1 MQSKPTTIT
10 LSNGLHCS
18 GTLYTTHSD
27 ASRPED
33 CRIIA
38 VHGWLD
44 NAGSFEPLA
53 KHLLNQSSNNT
64 STHESRVTLLAID
77 LPGHGRSDPLPPSQ
91 TYQPWDFVLALAD
104 VADKMAWPEFI
115 LLGHSMGA
123 HVCYLYAACFKDRV
137 RKLIVVESVGHVNR
151 IQAGGDTAAMR
162 EFLDK
167 RRKFD
172 REWVERG
179 LDHGDGDKGVG
190 VTNVDPFKAT
200 TLYASVEDA
209 ARARM
214 NGATKVSFNAAMA
227 LCERGLETV
236 HVGDAVEKY
245 RFSTDKRLFM
255 RHFFRWD
262 HEGVESILRSI
273 ESDILIVMGSAS
285 LIWNTENPVLQQR
298 IKVLKDRNGGDAAVS
313 GCKTRVEW
321 IPFGTHHLHLEEDT
335 VAAVA
340 DVLKEFVGIDQ

>member
-1 MQSKPTTIT
+1 M
-10 LSNGLHCS
+10 G
-18 GTLYTTHSD
+18 
-27 ASRPED
+27 
-33 CRIIA
+33 
-38 VHGWLD
+38 
-44 NAGSFEPLA
+44 
-53 KHLLNQSSNNT
+53 
-64 STHESRVTLLAID
+64 
-77 LPGHGRSDPLPPSQ
+77 
-91 TYQPWDFVLALAD
+91 
-104 VADKMAWPEFI
+104 WPEFT

-137 RKLIVVESVGHVNR
+137 RKLIVIESVGHVNR
-151 IQAGGDTAAMR
+151 IQVDGDTAAMR

-172 REWVERG
+172 REWVDSG
-179 LDHGDGDKGVG
+179 LGRGDGEGGDGTV
-190 VTNVDPFKAT
+190 NPFKAS
-200 TLYASVEDA
+200 TLYGCVEDA

-236 HVGDAVEKY
+236 ETRDASQKY
-245 RFSTDKRLFM
+245 RWTTDKRLFM

-273 ESDILIVMGSAS
+273 EADILVVMGSAS
-285 LIWNTENPVLQQR
+285 LIWNAENPVLQRR
-298 IKVLKDRNGGDAAVS
+298 IKVLQDRNGGEATR

-321 IPFGTHHLHLEEDT
+321 IPTGTHHLHLEEET

-340 DVLKEFVGIDQ
+340 EVVKEFVGIY